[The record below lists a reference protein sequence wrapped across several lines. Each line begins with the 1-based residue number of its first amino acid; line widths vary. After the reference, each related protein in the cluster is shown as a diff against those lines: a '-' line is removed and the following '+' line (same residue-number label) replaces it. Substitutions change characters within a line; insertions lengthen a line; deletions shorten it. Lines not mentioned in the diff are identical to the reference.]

1 MKKIKIEVV
10 ERAGWWQVKVCGLR
24 HSRYRSQAAA
34 RHGARRLAARLQK
47 LSVQARS
54 RAGRMQLGS
63 ACASRTASC
72 TASGLCCEGGADQPP
87 PPRRRSGTY
96 ATGLGYSRAAQDMSP
111 RI

>member
-54 RAGRMQLGS
+54 RTGRMQLGQRLRI
-63 ACASRTASC
+63 AHCELYCIRT
-72 TASGLCCEGGADQPP
+72 L
-87 PPRRRSGTY
+87 PRGRR
-96 ATGLGYSRAAQDMSP
+96 
-111 RI
+111 